1 MNLNPRL
8 VLIGIIFF
16 AIMAF
21 LIILDSVSANNSLLD
36 SRKKQT
42 SSNKKENDT
51 RKQFDDYVNKKAKYS
66 KKYEIETLCMNA
78 GFRNMKYSDVVLLK
92 IMIAIAMFFIFG
104 VILRNVF
111 VGALVACVGWAV
123 PEQVLAFLKNRRI
136 NTLEKQIGVF
146 MNMATQRYIN
156 IGDFEKSL
164 ILTTDEFVG
173 IEPMYTE
180 LKYTVA
186 EISVGIDMGSA
197 LDNLAR
203 RCGNQYL
210 KRFSDFYKIAYKLGT
225 QEVREKLLTQ
235 AYEQFRENQEMK
247 DFMKKEI
254 AEPVRDAYIMLA
266 TVPVFFIVCCF
277 IMPGYGE
284 FMFQE
289 QLGKITVA
297 VIIAIMLGAVW
308 FINKK
313 IAAPLDKPLKIE
325 AKETVTLADKK
336 AN

>member
-16 AIMAF
+16 AVMSI
-21 LIILDSVSANNSLLD
+21 LTIIGAAVDKPSLMEL
-36 SRKKQT
+36 RKKQT
-42 SSNKKENDT
+42 SKSKKENDA
-51 RKQFDDYVNKKAKYS
+51 RKQFDDYVNKRAKYS

-78 GFRNMKYSDVVLLK
+78 GYRNLKYSDVMLIKIITSAIMFLVFGIILK
-92 IMIAIAMFFIFG
+92 NI
-104 VILRNVF
+104 F
-111 VGALVACVGWAV
+111 VGILIAALGWAV
-123 PEQVLAFLKNRRI
+123 PEQVLTFIKNKRI
-136 NTLEKQIGVF
+136 DTLEKQIGVF

-164 ILTTDEFVG
+164 ILTADEFVG

-180 LKYTVA
+180 LKYTIA

-225 QEVREKLLTQ
+225 QEVKEKLLTQ

-254 AEPVRDAYIMLA
+254 AEPIRDAYIMLA
-266 TVPVFFIVCCF
+266 TVPVFFVVCCF
-277 IMPGYGE
+277 IMPGYAE

-289 QLGKITVA
+289 QLGKLTVA
-297 VIIAIMLGAVW
+297 IIIAIMLGAVW

-325 AKETVTLADKK
+325 AKETVTLVDKK
-336 AN
+336 D